1 MAVERSESWRGEE
14 RRGEEKDER
23 IKKGALE

>member
-1 MAVERSESWRGEE
+1 MAVKRFESWRGEE
-14 RRGEEKDER
+14 RRREEKDER